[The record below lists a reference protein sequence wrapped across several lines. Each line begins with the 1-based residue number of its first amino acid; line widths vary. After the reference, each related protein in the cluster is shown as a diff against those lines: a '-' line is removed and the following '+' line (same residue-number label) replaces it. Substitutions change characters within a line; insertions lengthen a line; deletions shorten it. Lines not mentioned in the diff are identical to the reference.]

1 MQRMTP
7 LDSWFLYIEDD
18 ADHMH
23 IGSVCLFE
31 GPMPDIES
39 LRSAIAGKLEAV
51 PRYRQRVTPVPLAA
65 GRPVWT
71 DDPHFHIDYHVRL
84 TALPRPGGRAQL
96 RTLMGRVMGAQLDR
110 RRPLWETW
118 FVEGVDGERW
128 AMITKVHHCMV
139 DGIAGTDLLAA
150 VLDLEPLPVAPTAT
164 DWEPTP
170 APGRLRLL
178 VDASGEAVRGSI
190 RRVRSPLGGPPGPL
204 ARRTLGTAMSTVRG
218 AAELVGLLRPMPPTS
233 LTGPIGP
240 HRRWVEARVELSD
253 AKEVRSHLGG
263 TVNDVVLAVIA
274 AGYRRLLLSR
284 GELRP
289 DVEVRTLV
297 PVSLREEGQRG
308 EYHNLVSA
316 LFAHL
321 PVGVEDPTARYLRVR
336 DELRLLKRSGE
347 REAVAGLVGLTGII
361 PPALVGATMRTVTRL
376 VQQHGQRLVST
387 VTTNVPGPQVP
398 LYLLGRRMVDAYP
411 YVPIGEGL
419 RTGVAILSYDGA
431 LGFGVTGDY
440 DTAADIEVL
449 AEGIEAGMA
458 ELLQVVRSDA
468 GGSGS
473 APGTGRAPGAG
484 RAPGTG
490 SAPVLE
496 PAG

>member
-23 IGSVCLFE
+23 IGSVSVFE
-31 GPMPDIES
+31 GPMPEIES
-39 LRSAIAGKLEAV
+39 LRAAIASKLEAV
-51 PRYRQRVTPVPLAA
+51 PRSRQRVTPVPLAV

-71 DDPHFHIDYHVRL
+71 DDPHFNIDYHVRL

-96 RTLMGRVMGAQLDR
+96 RTLVGRVMGAQLDR

-128 AMITKVHHCMV
+128 AMLTKVHHCMV

-150 VLDLEPLPVAPTAT
+150 ILDLEPLDPAPART

-170 APGRLRLL
+170 GPGRLRLL
-178 VDASGEAVRGSI
+178 ADASGEVVRSSI
-190 RRVRSPLGGPPGPL
+190 QRLRSPLGGSPGPL
-204 ARRTLGTAMSTVRG
+204 SRRALRTALSTARG
-218 AAELVGLLRPMPPTS
+218 AAELLGLLRPMPPTS

-284 GELRP
+284 DELGP

-297 PVSLREEGQRG
+297 PVSLREEDQRG

-336 DELRLLKRSGE
+336 DELRVLKTSGE
-347 REAVAGLVGLTGII
+347 REAVAGLVGLTGVV
-361 PPALVGATMRTVTRL
+361 PPAMVGAAMRTITRL

-387 VTTNVPGPQVP
+387 VTTNVPGPQFP
-398 LYLLGRRMVDAYP
+398 LYLLGRRMVALYP

-440 DTAADIEVL
+440 DTAADIDVL

-458 ELLQVVRSDA
+458 ELLDVVRRDA
-468 GGSGS
+468 Q
-473 APGTGRAPGAG
+473 GRATGPVLQGAG
-484 RAPGTG
+484 
-490 SAPVLE
+490 
-496 PAG
+496 